1 MSQSPTTPKRDPAA
15 EDREHGRRAGTD
27 DGTATHHTE
36 VIGRAEPAATRP
48 GATIVHEDET
58 TKIVAFEFA
67 EGQELPDHA
76 AFHPVLIQILRG
88 SVEFGLPDRTIVLR
102 PGEIL
107 HLTPKLRHWV
117 RALEPTTLTVTML
130 LPR

>member
-1 MSQSPTTPKRDPAA
+1 MEP
-15 EDREHGRRAGTD
+15 REK
-27 DGTATHHTE
+27 
-36 VIGRAEPAATRP
+36 RP
-48 GATIVHEDET
+48 GASIVHEDET
-58 TKIVAFEFA
+58 TKIVAFEFG

-88 SVEFGLPDRTIVLR
+88 SVDFGLPDRTIQLG

-107 HLTPKLRHWV
+107 HLTPQLRHWV

-130 LPR
+130 LPRE